1 MKNVL
6 LFVITAVVGC
16 WAFPK
21 PMESVANYSVLMVH
35 GAYGSDKGI
44 ENCSDKTF
52 EAIKES
58 KYLTTSEKGANIGY
72 YHEKGRLTSW
82 LESLIFED
90 TTSYDSLNP
99 FSDIRRSQGLP
110 YIYSWRAFTNP
121 ANSSINNAHELGDRK
136 WKGCG
141 NRRSLV
147 EESQEVKALFVNGKD
162 SLYGQV
168 ALDSIRNYPHLYRQ
182 IPSRYILVAH
192 SMGGIASREWIQ
204 NSDYYHDE
212 VDKVITLD
220 SPHDGTG
227 ALNAQLR
234 LKDPYVIAQMADNT
248 LAYGG
253 VAFGLAYLP
262 MVPGPSKAILYTYAT
277 LSSLLLIAPLV
288 IEPLLES
295 DFMDNKLQNYSPEDP
310 LVAYLDPSKS
320 GDGHIDALK
329 GVDPHDSLPMFRLM
343 GGTSSMTFTDLN
355 EDYPAD
361 ALGWLIPNAYVASF
375 GNLYHHWGWDKVSFS
390 NAMTGAVLGL
400 GGNLAVWNH
409 GTALVSESS
418 GMAEHTESLISP
430 LVDVKR
436 FQFMAAKNVKEQ
448 EDWVTPVMGIVDGV
462 AVACMAVGAVLVWN
476 EALRIAGEIALG
488 VGGLAAL
495 GAYAT
500 SSIWSGGL
508 NDLGDSHLMPL
519 YKKNQNT
526 WHADYS
532 NTVSPIAGSSVND
545 TIINPLV
552 MEDFLYERPFVNLAL
567 NDTATLNQLQGM
579 SSTAREKSTLNRNCY
594 YIGSPDSVQCA
605 VGLFTKGG
613 DLNSSVKLTKID
625 SSMLHSLK
633 FKSESD
639 WSKMGVKVDRWEKVD
654 GLHPDGSENKKGVPI
669 RHVERYEVPAIT
681 VEDWIEKYSFVVDDL
696 MPHRLRQIR
705 MNFNYQ
711 EEIAWECDITKPDTS
726 SNACTVY
733 TRSGGGNWTNPIV
746 FADSVM
752 QVDESG
758 DSVKVERR
766 ITIDKVPHPVKKNGQ
781 FDFVPGDYGYK
792 NLLAIQK
799 DNQNT
804 VTISTVNKIGLS
816 NTQRF
821 YSIA

>member
-1 MKNVL
+1 MKCLMPLIL
-6 LFVITAVVGC
+6 LYVSVC
-16 WAFPK
+16 WSIPK
-21 PMESVANYSVLMVH
+21 PMEAVANYNVIMVH

-44 ENCSDKTF
+44 EDCSDSF
-52 EAIKES
+52 AVEAALATG
-58 KYLTTSEKGANIGY
+58 YLSTSEDAANIGY
-72 YHEKGRLTSW
+72 YDDRGRLTNW
-82 LESLIFED
+82 LDSLMFED
-90 TTSYDSLNP
+90 YLYGEDGKHHIDEDHNQTS
-99 FSDIRRSQGLP
+99 P
-110 YIYSWRAFTNP
+110 YIYSWRAFVNP
-121 ANSSINNAHELGDRK
+121 ANSSINNAHELGDRT
-136 WKGCG
+136 WHNCG
-141 NRRSLV
+141 KRRALI
-147 EESQEVKALFVNGKD
+147 EEAQEMRAVVD
-162 SLYGQV
+162 
-168 ALDSIRNYPHLYRQ
+168 DSIRGQAALGIIRGNPDLYRQ
-182 IPSRYILVAH
+182 IPSRYILIGH

-204 NSDYYHDE
+204 NSDYYYGE

-220 SPHDGTG
+220 SPHEGTG

-253 VAFGLAYLP
+253 VTFGLAALP

-277 LSSLLLIAPLV
+277 LSSLLLIAPPF

-295 DFMDNKLQNYSPEDP
+295 DVMDNKLQNYSPEDP

-320 GDGHIDALK
+320 GDDHIDVLK
-329 GVDPHDSLPMFRLM
+329 GIGPHDSLPMFRLM

-361 ALGWLIPNAYVASF
+361 VLGWLIPNAYVASF

-545 TIINPLV
+545 TTINPLI
-552 MEDFLYERPFVNLAL
+552 MEDFLYERPFVNLAML
-567 NDTATLNQLQGM
+567 DLHTLDTIQNAGVRAESSFGFILDSLGKLPDSLKKDVDTLLIQG
-579 SSTAREKSTLNRNCY
+579 SLLEAERKSVASLNRNCY
-594 YIGSPDSVQCA
+594 YLGSDNSVNCA
-605 VGLFTKGG
+605 VGLFYKAD
-613 DLNSSVKLTKID
+613 DLTSAIQKPVSALGE
-625 SSMLHSLK
+625 LK

-654 GLHPDGSENKKGVPI
+654 GLTPEGKDTSDYVPI
-669 RHVERYEVPAIT
+669 RHVERYKVPDIT
-681 VEDWIEKYSFVVDDL
+681 VYDWINKYSFVVDDL

-705 MNFNYQ
+705 MNFNFQ
-711 EEIAWECDITKPDTS
+711 EEIAS
-726 SNACTVY
+726 RY
-733 TRSGGGNWTNPIV
+733 T
-746 FADSVM
+746 
-752 QVDESG
+752 
-758 DSVKVERR
+758 
-766 ITIDKVPHPVKKNGQ
+766 
-781 FDFVPGDYGYK
+781 
-792 NLLAIQK
+792 
-799 DNQNT
+799 
-804 VTISTVNKIGLS
+804 
-816 NTQRF
+816 
-821 YSIA
+821 